1 MSKRVAVNITDE
13 HRALM
18 RVRDLAADEVAR
30 LLRKPSRTQR
40 ETEWIADVLSA
51 IRDSTEA
58 RPKGAI

>member
-1 MSKRVAVNITDE
+1 MSKQEELERKLN
-13 HRALM
+13 ALL
-18 RVRDLAADEVAR
+18 RVRELAADEAAR
-30 LLRKPSRTQR
+30 LLRKPNRTQR